1 MSLQTYISGNCIYS
15 VNISVNNNV
24 RLDYNQTICKMM
36 YNKLLLML
44 TGELS
49 WTPGVKY
56 KCNLLLYINY
66 THVVHMLQ
74 NIQTILIQFVIKNY
88 WHHSKSWQGFG
99 SVSLDLF
106 KVSQASMTSL
116 LLQLQGGGF
125 ST

>member
-1 MSLQTYISGNCIYS
+1 MI
-15 VNISVNNNV
+15 
-24 RLDYNQTICKMM
+24 K
-36 YNKLLLML
+36 
-44 TGELS
+44 LS
-49 WTPGVKY
+49 WAPGVKY

-66 THVVHMLQ
+66 TLCAHATKYSNNTDPVS
-74 NIQTILIQFVIKNY
+74 VIKNY